1 MFYLNERF
9 KRFYRK
15 RFKTLPIKTHP
26 FRTDFDGR
34 ISVQTDRFW
43 TDFGLPVQ
51 NRFSLWYRKRICYS
65 SRDQRTTLIDQLV
78 LSPIAY
84 RILFRTFKRF
94 VGLCFDEHKAKI
106 WADLI
111 ENNAIA
117 DYDNDDYLFYLSN
130 LFDTNGFSKL
140 NGNHKYDKS

>member
-15 RFKTLPIKTHP
+15 RFKTLPIKTDP

-78 LSPIAY
+78 LSLIVY

>member
-1 MFYLNERF
+1 M
-9 KRFYRK
+9 
-15 RFKTLPIKTHP
+15 
-26 FRTDFDGR
+26 
-34 ISVQTDRFW
+34 
-43 TDFGLPVQ
+43 
-51 NRFSLWYRKRICYS
+51 
-65 SRDQRTTLIDQLV
+65 V

-94 VGLCFDEHKAKI
+94 VGLCFDEQKAKI

-111 ENNAIA
+111 ENNATA